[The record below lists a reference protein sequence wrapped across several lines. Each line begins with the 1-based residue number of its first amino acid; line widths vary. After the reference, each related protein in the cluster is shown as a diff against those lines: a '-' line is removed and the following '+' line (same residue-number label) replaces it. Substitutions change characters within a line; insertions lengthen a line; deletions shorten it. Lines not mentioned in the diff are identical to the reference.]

1 MQLMMKEKKFSIR
14 DSFKIL
20 DGNRNDKYQVVGEF
34 LDTGTLHI
42 KDMTGNEV
50 ARIEQKIFALKP
62 KFSFFVG
69 KEKVGEIVKDMSIFG
84 TKYRITG
91 LVDWKIKGDISDHKY
106 SILDGKN
113 TIVTVKKK
121 RFALTGTYVFE
132 IEDEANEIPA
142 LAAVLAMD
150 YVASHN

>member
-14 DSFKIL
+14 DSFKIQ
-20 DGNRNDKYQVVGEF
+20 DGNGNDKYQVVGEF

-42 KDMTGNEV
+42 KDMADNEV

-69 KEKVGEIVKDMSIFG
+69 KEKVGEIVKDKSILG
-84 TKYRITG
+84 TKYHITG

-106 SILDGKN
+106 SIQDGKN
-113 TIVTVKKK
+113 IIVAVKKK
-121 RFALTGTYVFE
+121 RLALTGTYIFD
-132 IEDEANEIPA
+132 IEDEANEVPA

>member
-1 MQLMMKEKKFSIR
+1 MI
-14 DSFKIL
+14 
-20 DGNRNDKYQVVGEF
+20 GEF

-42 KDMTGNEV
+42 KDMAGNEI

-69 KEKVGEIVKDMSIFG
+69 KDKVGEIVKDMSILG
-84 TKYRITG
+84 AKYHITG

-106 SILDGKN
+106 SILDGKK
-113 TIVTVKKK
+113 TIVTVSKK
-121 RFALTGTYVFE
+121 RLALTGTYVFD

-142 LAAVLAMD
+142 LAAVLTMD
-150 YVASHN
+150 YVASHG

>member
-1 MQLMMKEKKFSIR
+1 MKLMMKEKKFSIR
-14 DSFKIL
+14 DSFKIQ
-20 DGNRNDKYQVVGEF
+20 DGNGNDKYQVIGEF

-42 KDMTGNEV
+42 KDMAGNEI

-69 KEKVGEIVKDMSIFG
+69 KDKVGEIVKDMSIFG
-84 TKYRITG
+84 AKYHITG

-106 SILDGKN
+106 SILDGKK
-113 TIVTVKKK
+113 TIVTVSKK
-121 RFALTGTYVFE
+121 RLALTGTYVFD

-150 YVASHN
+150 YVASHG